1 MFSWYHGYYVICID
15 PEQIK
20 GFLKNKEKPRL
31 EINQEKIRWTPAKNR
46 KHHLT
51 DWERRRPAPKNITKA
66 TKSTIKKSIEVR
78 KRKIDEYS
86 STSNIPSSSIN
97 KNLPEPAI
105 VDHILPLKD
114 GQVLIIDEE
123 KTESDQTNM
132 IFCDNDVE
140 RFSSDEE
147 FFPQTIQLL
156 PRGIQLS
163 SGDSE
168 DDDMLIKINK
178 DEAQFLSSDEEVN
191 RLLPLLPKS
200 DEEDEKTPL
209 CISSDDDFMEVQ
221 IVISSSDNDK
231 SSSEDS
237 ESSSGDEYSSP
248 SSSSGSSNY
257 SESSS
262 SSESASSSA
271 DEF

>member
-1 MFSWYHGYYVICID
+1 MFSWYRGYYVICID
-15 PEQIK
+15 PEKIE
-20 GFLKNKEKPRL
+20 GFLKNKVKPRL
-31 EINQEKIRWTPAKNR
+31 EINRAKIRWTPTKNR

-51 DWERRRPAPKNITKA
+51 DCARRKPAPKKITKA
-66 TKSTIKKSIEVR
+66 TKSTFKKSMEI
-78 KRKIDEYS
+78 RKIDEYS
-86 STSNIPSSSIN
+86 SASNILSASIN
-97 KNLPEPAI
+97 KNLPEPAN
-105 VDHILPLKD
+105 VDLDFPLKD

-123 KTESDQTNM
+123 KTESDQKNM
-132 IFCDNDVE
+132 IICDNEVE
-140 RFSSDEE
+140 RLSSDED

-191 RLLPLLPKS
+191 RLLQLLPKS
-200 DEEDEKTPL
+200 DEEGEKTPL

-221 IVISSSDNDK
+221 IVLSSSDNDK
-231 SSSEDS
+231 SSSDSS
-237 ESSSGDEYSSP
+237 ESSSSDQYSSP
-248 SSSSGSSNY
+248 SSSSGTSNY
-257 SESSS
+257 SESST
-262 SSESASSSA
+262 SSESATSSA

>member
-1 MFSWYHGYYVICID
+1 MFSWYRGYYVICID
-15 PEQIK
+15 PEKIE

-31 EINQEKIRWTPAKNR
+31 EINRAKIRWTPTKNQ

-51 DWERRRPAPKNITKA
+51 DFARRKPAPKKITKA
-66 TKSTIKKSIEVR
+66 TKSTIKKSMEIR

-86 STSNIPSSSIN
+86 SASNILSASIN
-97 KNLPEPAI
+97 KNLPEPAN
-105 VDHILPLKD
+105 VDLDFPLKE
-114 GQVLIIDEE
+114 GQVLIIDDA
-123 KTESDQTNM
+123 KTESDQKNM
-132 IFCDNDVE
+132 ILCDNDVE
-140 RFSSDEE
+140 RVSSDED

-200 DEEDEKTPL
+200 DEEGEKTPL
-209 CISSDDDFMEVQ
+209 CISSDDDFMEVK

-231 SSSEDS
+231 SSSDS
-237 ESSSGDEYSSP
+237 TESSSSDQYSSP

-257 SESSS
+257 SDSST

-271 DEF
+271 DEL